1 MNLPQVF
8 GDFHQH
14 VKLINLN
21 SNTSDI
27 DVSVDKT
34 GFNMGKLISIPS
46 DSPDNNSDSD
56 LNVLTDEP
64 ENCCVTTKL
73 SWFGD

>member
-1 MNLPQVF
+1 MLQLVNLPQVF

-14 VKLINLN
+14 VKLTINLN

-34 GFNMGKLISIPS
+34 GLWVNL
-46 DSPDNNSDSD
+46 SPF
-56 LNVLTDEP
+56 LQIHQITIQIQI
-64 ENCCVTTKL
+64 
-73 SWFGD
+73 